1 MAASE
6 GEMTQLVLEIRRYL
20 QDHPRAADSVEGIAA
35 WWIAGAHKSG
45 LDVVESALEV
55 LVGEGAM
62 RKQVLP
68 DGKTIYAGTA
78 YASTAARAPGR
89 RNLKP

>member
-6 GEMTQLVLEIRRYL
+6 GEMTQLVLALRRYL
-20 QDHPRAADSVEGIAA
+20 QAHPRAADSVEGIAA
-35 WWIAGAHKSG
+35 WWIAGARRSG

-68 DGKTIYAGTA
+68 DGKTIYAGTV
-78 YASTAARAPGR
+78 ARAPGKR
-89 RNLKP
+89 S